1 MPPKSDEKLRER
13 SIKEIL
19 ARLNSIETRLNFCN
33 ENLTILST
41 RTDREF
47 FDVNQALRSIDLYGS
62 RDTVRTI
69 EQREEIRYLRFRVA
83 ELERKQASQACINH
97 TVTRYTKELRTS
109 IIKLTRSFFRLN
121 NKVELDKPNLTL
133 LNEHES
139 ITASNIRTID

>member
-83 ELERKQASQACINH
+83 E
-97 TVTRYTKELRTS
+97 
-109 IIKLTRSFFRLN
+109 
-121 NKVELDKPNLTL
+121 
-133 LNEHES
+133 
-139 ITASNIRTID
+139 

>member
-1 MPPKSDEKLRER
+1 M
-13 SIKEIL
+13 
-19 ARLNSIETRLNFCN
+19 NFCN

-97 TVTRYTKELRTS
+97 TVTRYTKELHTS